1 MCLANIRQ
9 NGKAGK
15 PLIKSVAY
23 LKIDGN
29 QIVTENL
36 KGETEIMNAKIIE
49 IDFMNSDIFVD
60 KITHEST

>member
-9 NGKAGK
+9 NGKVGK

-36 KGETEIMNAKIIE
+36 KGETEIMQAKIME

-60 KITHEST
+60 KIDP